1 MIAGQNPK
9 YIVSALGQY
18 KKGDRKHPTMRAI
31 ADSLSE
37 QDMAD
42 LAAFYSTE
50 AKGEALPAALGGA
63 VPAQVAALL
72 TTGNCASCH
81 GANFS
86 TPIDPS
92 YPKLA
97 GQHADYLYVALKEY
111 QTDKNPL
118 IGRNSAVMMG
128 MARPFTH
135 AEAKVL
141 ADYIASLPT
150 ELKTVPQSRF
160 R

>member
-1 MIAGQNPK
+1 MLKKISVDDLSLGMYLHGLCGPWVDHPFWK
-9 YIVSALGQY
+9 SRFELRSA
-18 KKGDRKHPTMRAI
+18 
-31 ADSLSE
+31 
-37 QDMAD
+37 AD

-50 AKGEALPAALGGA
+50 AKADPAPKELTGS
-63 VPAQVAALL
+63 VPADVAEVLKK
-72 TTGNCASCH
+72 GNCASCH

-97 GQHADYLYVALKEY
+97 GQHADYLYIALKEY
-111 QTDKNPL
+111 QTDKNPQV
-118 IGRNSAVMMG
+118 GRNNAIMMG

-135 AEAKVL
+135 AEAKQL
-141 ADYIASLPT
+141 AAYFATLPG
-150 ELKTVPQSRF
+150 ELKTVPQSRW